1 MTNEGCAQK
10 EHSKLRKKKKRI
22 YKEKWKKQNSGANL
36 SHEAEHDWSS
46 KKKGPRRLVK
56 YILHG
61 SGGGI
66 AEEDSPNYTAE
77 R

>member
-1 MTNEGCAQK
+1 MKGVRKRSIPNYE
-10 EHSKLRKKKKRI
+10 KKKKRI